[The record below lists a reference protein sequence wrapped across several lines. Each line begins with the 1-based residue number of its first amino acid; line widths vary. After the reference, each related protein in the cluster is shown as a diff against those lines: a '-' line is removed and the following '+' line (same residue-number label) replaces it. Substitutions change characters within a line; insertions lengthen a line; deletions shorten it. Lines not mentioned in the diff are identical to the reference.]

1 MDSRNHLMFEESNF
15 SLRPGEKL
23 EVLYRLFNAEKIEEL
38 VEKLDNR
45 GVIGLQK
52 FMWDITTEFGI
63 IARKKNFSRKELTRK
78 MTPTPQYQKAQG
90 CTERTYY
97 CKATQCI
104 HANSKCA
111 RQKIK
116 EHVKVMAEAI
126 REYITIERQNEITQ
140 VNQF

>member
-1 MDSRNHLMFEESNF
+1 MFGESNF

-23 EVLYRLFNAEKIEEL
+23 EALYRLFNGEK
-38 VEKLDNR
+38 VEDLIDKLDNR
-45 GVIGLQK
+45 GVIGLQN
-52 FMWDITTEFGI
+52 FLWDITTEFGI
-63 IARKKNFSRKELTRK
+63 ISRKKHFTRKELTRK

-104 HANSKCA
+104 HSNSKCA

-116 EHVKVMAEAI
+116 EHVRVMAEAI
-126 REYITIERQNEITQ
+126 WEYISIERQNEIPQ
-140 VNQF
+140 NNHL